1 MYIQLKI
8 AILENVEKLST
19 STNLENYKP
28 QLCIAGKISRCE
40 RIVSQIYRKHLADFN
55 ITISQ
60 LSILS
65 VVAKKKGG
73 VTQKLLSDLLFLE
86 KSTVSRN
93 LRRLFNNAY
102 LVKTP
107 PHEIKI
113 TDSGKLLLEKVIPVW
128 DKAMLETREI
138 LKNDGENAVD
148 LIVSRLTKN

>member
-1 MYIQLKI
+1 MGR
-8 AILENVEKLST
+8 NST
-19 STNLENYKP
+19 STNLENYQP

-40 RIVSQIYRKHLADFN
+40 RIVSRIYRKHFAEFD

-65 VVAKKKGG
+65 VVAKKKGS

-93 LRRLFNNAY
+93 LRRLFNSGY
-102 LVKTP
+102 LERNSSK
-107 PHEIKI
+107 EIKI
-113 TDSGKLLLEKVIPVW
+113 TNTGKRLLENVIPLW

-148 LIVSRLTKN
+148 LIISRLGNN